1 VLKYNQ
7 KVFRILL
14 PKSLDKNAFLSYNNS
29 KKLKKQGRRVI
40 MINQENKEAIRKVD
54 ELGRVI
60 IPKSIREALNIK
72 QGQEMGIFVD
82 EGLGIVV
89 LKPIKN

>member
-1 VLKYNQ
+1 
-7 KVFRILL
+7 
-14 PKSLDKNAFLSYNNS
+14 
-29 KKLKKQGRRVI
+29 